1 MKSELSTEGDDVAKF
16 AAISVLLLLVGLPVG
31 TPHLMLCPC
40 SPEQCGPMVRATSSC
55 CSLSALP
62 ETAVPAQLATA
73 PELVAPAPV
82 GPAPETGIV
91 LREALP
97 AAVPFL
103 IRTASFQT
111 PLRI

>member
-1 MKSELSTEGDDVAKF
+1 MKSKLSTEGDAVARF

-40 SPEQCGPMVRATSSC
+40 FQDQCEPMVRATSSC

-62 ETAVPAQLATA
+62 ETAVPARLATA
-73 PELVAPAPV
+73 PELVAPAPA
-82 GPAPETGIV
+82 GSAADARLV

-97 AAVPFL
+97 AAVPYL
-103 IRTASFQT
+103 IRAASFQT

>member
-1 MKSELSTEGDDVAKF
+1 MAKF

-40 SPEQCGPMVRATSSC
+40 SSDQCGPMVRATSSC
-55 CSLSALP
+55 CRLSALP
-62 ETAVPAQLATA
+62 ETVVPARSATA
-73 PELVAPAPV
+73 PELAVTAPA
-82 GPAPETGIV
+82 GPAADAGLV

-97 AAVPFL
+97 AAASLL
-103 IRTASFQT
+103 IRTASFQI